1 MAERKKPPTNA
12 TNARNWRMPQKPP
25 FTVDAPGYEPVEGE
39 TIPRRNVNYKDQLL
53 VRPEDSINTVY
64 DIVKRGA
71 AKFGNAKCMGSR
83 ELLRV
88 HKENKKVKKMVNGQ
102 EQEVNKEW
110 SYFELSGYN
119 FISFNEY
126 EKLTLQIGAGLRKLR
141 LAKGDRLH
149 LYAGTSDR
157 WLATAHGAISQSMSI
172 VTSYDT
178 LGEEGLRHSVLE
190 ARSKA
195 LFTDP
200 QLLGSLVN
208 LLVDTQCIKV
218 IIYNNNLLLQEETL
232 NSLKSAHPGVT
243 LISFQELRKL
253 GEDNPIDPVPP
264 DAEDMGMIMYTSGAT
279 GPPKGVPL
287 KHKHVVAA
295 VAGVNSLLGNHINP
309 SDIVLTFL
317 PLAHI
322 FEFVFEHSA
331 LFWGI
336 PMGYGHP
343 RTLVDISTRNCKGD
357 IRELRPTLM
366 VGVPAVWETMRKGVV
381 SKVEQAGVISKNL
394 FWTAFYLKRALTN
407 RQFGGSDILNSI
419 VFKKIIE
426 ATGGR
431 LRFVMNGAGPIS
443 KETQEFISLV
453 IAPMVIGYGLTET
466 CAMTSVSDPWGWRY
480 ETLGDIPGCVEI
492 KLVDFPEAGYFTK
505 STPPQGE
512 IWIRGNSVMEGY
524 YENETLTAEVMTADG
539 WFKSGDIG
547 QWDENGH
554 LRVIDRK
561 KSLVKTLNGEY
572 IALEKLES
580 VYRSSS
586 VVGNICIYAAPDKA
600 KAIALVVPIEQTL
613 KNIAAENGIKKQ
625 DLGELVHDNKLRD
638 IVLQD
643 MQTIGRKAGLAGLEI
658 IEGLVLVEEPW
669 TPQNGLTTATEK
681 LNRKGIHNK
690 YRTEIEQ
697 AYGQN

>member
-1 MAERKKPPTNA
+1 MAERKKPSTNA
-12 TNARNWRMPQKPP
+12 LNRRMPQKPP

-39 TIPRRNVNYKDQLL
+39 TIPRRNINYKDQLL
-53 VRPEDSINTVY
+53 ARPEDSINTVY

-83 ELLRV
+83 ELLQV
-88 HKENKKVKKMVNGQ
+88 HKETKKVKKMVDGQ
-102 EQEVNKEW
+102 EQEVDKEW

-126 EKLTLQIGAGLRKLR
+126 EKLTLQIGAGLRKLG

-149 LYAGTSDR
+149 LYAATSDR

-178 LGEEGLRHSVLE
+178 LGEEGLRHSLLE

-200 QLLGSLVN
+200 QLLGSLIKP
-208 LLVDTQCIKV
+208 LIHAKCIKV
-218 IIYNNNLLLQEETL
+218 IIYNNTRLLQEETL

-264 DAEDMGMIMYTSGAT
+264 NAEDMGMIMYTSGAT

-295 VAGVNSLLGNHINP
+295 VAGIDSLIGNYISP
-309 SDIVLTFL
+309 SDTVLTFL

-322 FEFVFEHSA
+322 FEFVFEHCA
-331 LFWGI
+331 LFWGS
-336 PMGYGHP
+336 PMGYGNP
-343 RTLVDISTRNCKGD
+343 KTLPDLSTRNCKGD

-366 VGVPAVWETMRKGVV
+366 VGVPAVWETVRKGVI
-381 SKVEQAGVISKNL
+381 SKVEQAGLISKNI

-419 VFKKIIE
+419 AFKKITE

-431 LRFVMNGAGPIS
+431 LRFVMNGAGPIAT
-443 KETQEFISLV
+443 ETQEFISLV

-466 CAMTSVSDPWGWRY
+466 AAMTSVSDPWGWRG
-480 ETLGDIPGCVEI
+480 EPLGDIPGCVEI
-492 KLVDFPEAGYFTK
+492 KLVDFAEAGYFTK
-505 STPPQGE
+505 SDPPQGE
-512 IWIRGNSVMEGY
+512 IWVRGNSVMEGY
-524 YENETLTAEVMTADG
+524 YKNETLTAEVMTADG

-580 VYRSSS
+580 VYRSAS
-586 VVGNICIYAAPDKA
+586 VVGNICIYAASDRA
-600 KAIALVVPIEQTL
+600 KAIALVVPIEQAL
-613 KNIAAENGIKKQ
+613 KDMAAANGIKNQ
-625 DLGELVHDNKLRD
+625 DLGELVHDKKLRS
-638 IVLQD
+638 IVLQS
-643 MQTIGRKAGLAGLEI
+643 MQAIGRKAGLTGLEI

-669 TPQNGLTTATEK
+669 TAQNGLTTATEK
-681 LNRKGIHNK
+681 LNRKGIRDK
-690 YRTEIEQ
+690 YSTEIDE
-697 AYGQN
+697 AYGRG

>member
-1 MAERKKPPTNA
+1 MAERKFAVTNVLNGGTA
-12 TNARNWRMPQKPP
+12 QKPP
-25 FTVDAPGYEPVEGE
+25 FTVDAPGYAAVEGE
-39 TIPRRNVNYKDQLL
+39 TIPRRNIKYKNQLL
-53 VRPEDSINTVY
+53 TRPEDSINTVY

-83 ELLRV
+83 ELLHV
-88 HKENKKVKKMVNGQ
+88 HKETKKVKKLVNG
-102 EQEVNKEW
+102 EDHEVDKEW
-110 SYFELSGYN
+110 TYFELSGYS

-126 EKLTLQIGAGLRKLR
+126 EKLTLQIGAGLRKLG
-141 LAKGDRLH
+141 LNKGDRLH

-178 LGEEGLRHSVLE
+178 LGEEGLRHSMLE
-190 ARSKA
+190 AGSKA

-200 QLLGSLVN
+200 QLLASLVK
-208 LLVDTQCIKV
+208 LLVDTKCIKV
-218 IIYNNNLLLQEETL
+218 VIYNHTCLLQQDAL
-232 NSLKSAHPGVT
+232 DSVKSAHPSV
-243 LISFQELRKL
+243 IFMSFEELRKL
-253 GEDNPIDPVPP
+253 GEDNPADPVPP
-264 DAEDMGMIMYTSGAT
+264 SAEDMGMIMYTSGAT

-295 VAGVNSLLGNHINP
+295 VAGINSLIGHHISP
-309 SDIVLTFL
+309 RDIVLTFL

-322 FEFVFEHSA
+322 FEFVFEHAA
-331 LFWGI
+331 LFWGSA
-336 PMGYGHP
+336 MGYGNP
-343 RTLVDISTRNCKGD
+343 KTLADVLTRNCKGD

-366 VGVPAVWETMRKGVV
+366 VGVPAVWETVRKGVV
-381 SKVEQAGVISKNL
+381 SKVEQAGIVSKNL
-394 FWTAFYLKRALTN
+394 FWAAFYLKRALTN
-407 RQFGGSDILNSI
+407 RQFGGTDILNS
-419 VFKKIIE
+419 VAFKKITE

-431 LRFVMNGAGPIS
+431 LRFVMNGAGPIAQ
-443 KETQEFISLV
+443 ETQEFISLV

-466 CAMTSVSDPWGWRY
+466 AAMTSVSDPWGWRN
-480 ETLGDIPGCVEI
+480 ETLGDIPGCIEI

-512 IWIRGNSVMEGY
+512 IWIRGNSVMEAY
-524 YENETLTAEVMTADG
+524 YKSEALTAEVMTADG

-580 VYRSSS
+580 VYRSAS
-586 VVGNICIYAAPDKA
+586 VVGNICVYAASDKA
-600 KAIALVVPIEQTL
+600 KAVALVVPIEQTL
-613 KNIAAENGIKKQ
+613 KNLAVEHGIKSQ
-625 DLGELVHDNKLRD
+625 AIGELVHDKKLRSV
-638 IVLQD
+638 VLQN
-643 MQTIGRKAGLAGLEI
+643 MQTVGRKAGLTGLEI
-658 IEGLVLVEEPW
+658 IDGVVLVEEPW

-681 LNRKGIHNK
+681 LNRKAIHDK
-690 YRTEIEQ
+690 HKTEIDDV
-697 AYGQN
+697 YGRG

>member
-1 MAERKKPPTNA
+1 MAERMNPFTNVLNGRSA
-12 TNARNWRMPQKPP
+12 QKLP
-25 FTVDAPGYEPVEGE
+25 FTVDAPGYEAVEGE
-39 TIPRRNVNYKDQLL
+39 TIPRRNIHYKDQLL
-53 VRPEDSINTVY
+53 ARPEDSINTVY

-83 ELLRV
+83 ELLQV
-88 HKENKKVKKMVNGQ
+88 HKETKKVKKMVNGE
-102 EQEVNKEW
+102 EQEIDKDW
-110 SYFELSGYN
+110 SYYELSGYN
-119 FISFNEY
+119 FMSFYEY
-126 EKLTLQIGAGLRKLR
+126 EKLTLQIGAGLRKLGFV
-141 LAKGDRLH
+141 KGDRLH

-178 LGEEGLRHSVLE
+178 LGEEGLRHSMLE
-190 ARSKA
+190 AGSKA

-200 QLLGSLVN
+200 QLLGSLVK
-208 LLVDTQCIKV
+208 LLVDTKCIKV
-218 IIYNNNLLLQEETL
+218 VIYNNTRLLQQETL
-232 NSLKSAHPGVT
+232 NSLKDAHPGVL
-243 LISFQELRKL
+243 LISFEELRKL
-253 GEDNPIDPVPP
+253 GEDNPVDPVPP
-264 DAEDMGMIMYTSGAT
+264 NAEDTGMIMYTSGAT

-295 VAGVNSLLGNHINP
+295 VAGINSMIGPHVSP
-309 SDIVLTFL
+309 SDVVLTFL

-322 FEFVFEHSA
+322 FEFVFEHAA
-331 LFWGI
+331 LFWGSA
-336 PMGYGHP
+336 MGYGSP
-343 RTLVDISTRNCKGD
+343 KTLADVSTRNCKGD

-366 VGVPAVWETMRKGVV
+366 VGVPAVWETVRKGVV
-381 SKVEQAGVISKNL
+381 AKVEQAGLISKNI

-407 RQFGGSDILNSI
+407 RQFGGSDILNSV
-419 VFKKIIE
+419 VFKKITD

-466 CAMTSVSDPWGWRY
+466 SAITSISDPWGWRN
-480 ETLGDIPGCVEI
+480 ETLGDIPACVEI
-492 KLVDFPEAGYFTK
+492 KLVDFPEAGYYTK

-512 IWIRGNSVMEGY
+512 IWVRGNSVMEGY
-524 YENETLTAEVMTADG
+524 FKNETMTAEVMTADG

-580 VYRSSS
+580 VYRSAG
-586 VVGNICIYAAPDKA
+586 VVANICVYAAPDKA
-600 KAIALVVPIEQTL
+600 KAIALVVPVEQTL
-613 KNIAAENGIKKQ
+613 KNLAIENGIKSRVV
-625 DLGELVHDNKLRD
+625 GELVHDKKLQS
-638 IVLQD
+638 IVLQN
-643 MQTIGRKAGLAGLEI
+643 MQTVGRKAGLSRLEI
-658 IEGLVLVEEPW
+658 IDGVVLVEEPW

-681 LNRKGIHNK
+681 LNRKAIHDK
-690 YRTEIEQ
+690 YKAEIDN
-697 AYGQN
+697 AYGRG